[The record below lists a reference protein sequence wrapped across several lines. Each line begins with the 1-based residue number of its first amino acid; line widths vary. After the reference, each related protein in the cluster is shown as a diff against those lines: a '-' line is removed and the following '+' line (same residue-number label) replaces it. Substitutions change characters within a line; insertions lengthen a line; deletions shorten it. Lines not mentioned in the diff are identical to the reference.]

1 MENGN
6 AKSYQWVRIL
16 DMNERFRSDS
26 VRY

>member
-16 DMNERFRSDS
+16 DMNERFRSDY